1 MNQDSAATGLSPDE
15 QRTTSGPPDRT
26 DAETES
32 PPTPNPG
39 PLGPDALLDPLRL
52 NDAMRQLW
60 SGLAADP
67 SPLAATWLDLAQSWA
82 RLWTY
87 GAARMAGADAEPVA
101 RPDEDDRRF
110 RDQAWDD
117 APWLDVLKQAYLANA
132 RACAALP
139 DAVAGLDESSRRRL
153 GFAVRQMTDA
163 LAPTNFFPTNPEA
176 IRAAFESGGM
186 SAVRGMRQF
195 VRDLDPE
202 TGRLDIRMCP
212 PDAFTVGETIAATP
226 GKVVFQ
232 NDLIQLIQYA
242 PATETVRRRPL
253 LLVPPWMNKFYR
265 HGPAPRKLHG
275 GVARRPGPHGVR
287 HLVGEPRFVVRR
299 QGLRGLHAGRSA
311 RGARSRR
318 TRHRRTGGERGQILP
333 RRNTPERTLGVASR
347 KGRHEAREHHVPGDD
362 GRLLRRG
369 SGRRVH
375 RRGRAPPPSSPPS
388 PPGAISPGS
397 RSRTRGARCGPTIS
411 SGRSGRTAICSAR
424 SRPPSICSSGTAIR
438 PTCRPRCTLF
448 VMRNMYVG
456 NRLREPGGLTLAG
469 EAIDI
474 TRITTP
480 SYVLSTVE
488 DHIAPWKTTY
498 ETTQL
503 FAGPVE
509 FVLGGSGHIAGVVNP
524 PAKQKYWYWTGVET
538 PSSPEAW
545 HEAAHAHEG
554 SWWPHWDRWLE
565 PFGGGEVPARI
576 PGKGALPAIEDAP
589 RKLRHAADAAG
600 LTSSVQVPGASP
612 NSPCPQPRSSP
623 PMNHDRAD
631 IIADIVTFWLSDSC
645 DMPGSGVCPPR
656 LVVPGRSR
664 GGRGDPRALR
674 RPGAARPWRAS

>member
-15 QRTTSGPPDRT
+15 QRATSRPPDGT

-32 PPTPNPG
+32 PSTPNTG
-39 PLGPDALLDPLRL
+39 PLGSDALLDPLRL

-67 SPLAATWLDLAQSWA
+67 SPLAATWLDLAQSWV

-110 RDQAWDD
+110 RDHAWDD

-186 SAVRGMRQF
+186 SAVKGMRQF

-253 LLVPPWMNKFYR
+253 LLVPPWMNKFYVMD
-265 HGPAPRKLHG
+265 L
-275 GVARRPGPHGVR
+275 RPGNSMVEW
-287 HLVGEPRFVVRR
+287 LVGQGHTVFVISWVNPDSSFADKGFEDYMLEGPLAALEAVERATGER
-299 QGLRGLHAGRSA
+299 EVNAVGYCLGGILLSALSAWLHARGDTRLASTTYLATMVDFSDVGPVGVFIDEDGLPALESAISA
-311 RGARSRR
+311 RGYLS
-318 TRHRRTGGERGQILP
+318 GQQVADTWRAVRANDLVWSFWV
-333 RRNTPERTLGVASR
+333 NGYLLGKEPPAL
-347 KGRHEAREHHVPGDD
+347 D
-362 GRLLRRG
+362 LLFWN
-369 SGRRVH
+369 
-375 RRGRAPPPSSPPS
+375 
-388 PPGAISPGS
+388 
-397 RSRTRGARCGPTIS
+397 CDPTNMPAAMH
-411 SGRSGRTAICSAR
+411 T
-424 SRPPSICSSGTAIR
+424 
-438 PTCRPRCTLF
+438 F

-469 EAIDI
+469 EAIDV

-503 FAGPVE
+503 FAGPAE

-524 PAKQKYWYWTGVET
+524 PAKQKYWYRTGSET

-545 HEAAHAHEG
+545 HEAAHVHEG
-554 SWWPHWDRWLE
+554 SWWPHWNRWLE

-589 RKLRHAADAAG
+589 GSYVMR
-600 LTSSVQVPGASP
+600 PM
-612 NSPCPQPRSSP
+612 PR
-623 PMNHDRAD
+623 D
-631 IIADIVTFWLSDSC
+631 
-645 DMPGSGVCPPR
+645 
-656 LVVPGRSR
+656 
-664 GGRGDPRALR
+664 
-674 RPGAARPWRAS
+674 